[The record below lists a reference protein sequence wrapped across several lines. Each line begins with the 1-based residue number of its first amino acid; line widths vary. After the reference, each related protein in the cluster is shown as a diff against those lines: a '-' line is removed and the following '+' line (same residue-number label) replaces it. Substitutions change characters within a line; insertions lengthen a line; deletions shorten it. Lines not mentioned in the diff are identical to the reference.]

1 MDTQNDLTLLNYSSS
16 RMTEPTATNFR
27 NELLNTI
34 QGAYP
39 IVSVTQKPTDF
50 GLNICVGDI
59 GQSYYNIYKQMQI
72 GLKEVKTKYVAI
84 VEDDTLYT
92 MEHFSCRPSSDEVV
106 SFNKHFWF
114 LDTREFWTKGHIGS
128 FGCIAPT
135 DYLRNSMNQRM
146 SRYPVEPMP
155 RDYQKYQWLEPGFE
169 ERLGLPVLKTE
180 HFETKI
186 PLITFCYYGAT
197 HGRPKRR
204 IGTSSAVESLEYWGD
219 AKELR
224 DKLSK

>member
-1 MDTQNDLTLLNYSSS
+1 MLNDLTLLNYSSS
-16 RMTEPTATNFR
+16 RMPEPSASNFR
-27 NELLNTI
+27 NELLKTI
-34 QGAYP
+34 NGTYP
-39 IVSVTQKPTDF
+39 IVSVTQKPIEF

-72 GLKEVKTKYVAI
+72 GLQEVKTRYVAI
-84 VEDDTLYT
+84 IEDDTLYT

-128 FGCIAPT
+128 FGLIAPT

-146 SRYPVEPMP
+146 KRYPIEPMP
-155 RDYQKYQWLEPGFE
+155 REYHKYQWMEPGFE
-169 ERLGLPVLKTE
+169 DRLGLPVLKTE
-180 HFETKI
+180 QFSTKI

-197 HGRPKRR
+197 NGKPKRR
-204 IGTSSAVESLEYWGD
+204 MGTSSAVTDLEFWGN
-219 AKELR
+219 AAELR
-224 DKLSK
+224 NRLST